1 MEVQKLKT
9 GTTTVGVVAKEA
21 VVLAADM
28 RASMGHLAYD
38 EESQKLYKITDEI
51 ALTNA
56 GVVGDSLAL
65 IRFLRSQ
72 AQLYEIERETKIT
85 PNALA
90 ALLSNILNT
99 SRFYPFV
106 VQFLLGGV
114 NKVPELFELEPFG
127 GVLKR
132 ERYAASGSGTELAL
146 AILDQNYKKNMEVD
160 DAVRVAVRA
169 IQAGKKR
176 DIYSGGVGISVM
188 VIEKKGIKE
197 LSAEEVKKFM
207 QKDEN

>member
-1 MEVQKLKT
+1 MDKLKT
-9 GTTTVGVVAKEA
+9 GTTTVGLIVKDA
-21 VVLAADM
+21 VILAADM

-56 GVVGDSLAL
+56 GGVGDSLTL
-65 IRFLRSQ
+65 IRFTRSQ

-90 ALLSNILNT
+90 ALLSNVLNA
-99 SRFYPFV
+99 SRYYPFS
-106 VQFLLGGV
+106 VQFLLGGI
-114 NKVPELFELEPFG
+114 NNGPELFELAPCG

-132 ERYAASGSGTELAL
+132 DKYAASGSGTELAL
-146 AILDQNYKKNMEVD
+146 ATLDQNYRKDMGVEEGIK
-160 DAVRVAVRA
+160 AAIKA

-176 DIYSGGVGISVM
+176 DIYSGGVSISVM
-188 VIEKKGIKE
+188 VIEKKGIRE
-197 LSAEEVKKFM
+197 LTPEEVKKY
-207 QKDEN
+207 QKEDN